1 MSGGTGS
8 DTLASVIPALWRSA
22 LGSVAPP
29 ACFGCGASAG
39 GALPLCPVCRDG
51 LGWLSAE
58 TVCLRT
64 GDGSGIEAWAPLAYR
79 GGAKALARALKFRG
93 ALALADG
100 MAAQV
105 VASVPAKL
113 VDGGSLVP
121 VPLHPAR
128 RRRRGF
134 NQAQALARAIAA
146 RTGLE
151 VADCLIRGGARG
163 TQMGRDRDERL
174 AALAGAIS
182 VRSGATAPA
191 RAVLVDDVLTT
202 GATFLACAATLRAAG
217 SDHVRALAYARTPG
231 R

>member
-1 MSGGTGS
+1 MLS
-8 DTLASVIPALWRSA
+8 ALWRNA
-22 LGSVAPP
+22 LASVAPP
-29 ACFGCGASAG
+29 ACFGCGASAA

-51 LGWLSAE
+51 LGWLSPEAVTLE
-58 TVCLRT
+58 A
-64 GDGSGIEAWAPLAYR
+64 GDGTDVEAWAPLAYR

-93 ALALADG
+93 AVALADG

-105 VASVPAKL
+105 VASVPAAL
-113 VDGGSLVP
+113 IEGGSLVP

-134 NQAQALARAIAA
+134 NQAEALARAVAGRA
-146 RTGLE
+146 GLE
-151 VADCLIRGGARG
+151 MADCLMRAGPRG

-174 AALAGAIS
+174 AALTGAMS
-182 VRSGATAPA
+182 VRPGARAPS

-202 GATFLACAATLRAAG
+202 GATLLACAATLRAAG
-217 SDHVRALAYARTPG
+217 SRHVTAIAYARTPG

>member
-1 MSGGTGS
+1 MSGDGGS
-8 DTLASVIPALWRSA
+8 DTLARVISALWRNA
-22 LGSVAPP
+22 LAAVAPP
-29 ACFGCGASAG
+29 GCFACGASAG

-58 TVCLRT
+58 TVCLD
-64 GDGSGIEAWAPLAYR
+64 DGSGSSVEAWAPLAYR
-79 GGAKALARALKFRG
+79 GGAKALTRALKFRG
-93 ALALADG
+93 AVALADG

-105 VASVPAKL
+105 VASVPTNL
-113 VDGGSLVP
+113 DEGGSLVP

-134 NQAQALARAIAA
+134 NQAQVLARAIAA
-146 RTGLE
+146 RAGLE
-151 VADCLIRGGARG
+151 LADCLMRGGAGG

-174 AALAGAIS
+174 AALAGAMS
-182 VRSGATAPA
+182 VRPGSSAPA

-202 GATFLACAATLRAAG
+202 GATLLACAAILRAAG
-217 SDHVRALAYARTPG
+217 SEQVSALTYARTPG

>member
-1 MSGGTGS
+1 MS
-8 DTLASVIPALWRSA
+8 ALWSRAVAA
-22 LGSVAPP
+22 LAPP

-39 GALPLCPVCRDG
+39 NAMPLCPVCRDD

-58 TVCLRT
+58 TVTLEA
-64 GDGSGIEAWAPLAYR
+64 GAGASVEAWAPLAYR
-79 GGAKALARALKFRG
+79 GGATALVRALKFRG
-93 ALALADG
+93 AVALAEG

-105 VASVPAKL
+105 VANLPPGWLEA
-113 VDGGSLVP
+113 GSLVP

-134 NQAQALARAIAA
+134 NQAEVLARAVGGRA
-146 RTGLE
+146 GME
-151 VADCLIRGGARG
+151 VADCLVRHGPRG

-174 AALAGAIS
+174 AALSESVSLRAGAS
-182 VRSGATAPA
+182 API

-202 GATFLACAATLRAAG
+202 GATLLACAEMLRSAG
-217 SDHVRALAYARTPG
+217 AEQVSAVTYARTPG